1 MSTHDNSENEV
12 TNKGASQVRSLQHAI
27 DEVRTRKADIQDVVI
42 DLKEAESAR
51 LELLASELKPVFDD
65 IDDADERF
73 DLAMTRGDKPRL
85 WIDMTAFVAMGYD
98 KRSYRFH
105 KDTRMGRIVLAETD
119 NMSRIADIVSHY
131 VAEKVVERERMIEG
145 EWQSMKDVERAAA
158 AAVIEEVDAPSP
170 AVEEPAGAAQTAAV
184 TEPVVASATSAA
196 TAATAAAVQPGRSGI
211 RGVMWFLLGFVCSL
225 GLLIGAAF
233 LLVPEAF

>member
-170 AVEEPAGAAQTAAV
+170 AVEEPAGAAQTAVV
-184 TEPVVASATSAA
+184 TAPVAA
-196 TAATAAAVQPGRSGI
+196 TAATAAAVQPGRSGV
-211 RGVMWFLLGFVCSL
+211 RGVMWFLLGFICSL

>member
-12 TNKGASQVRSLQHAI
+12 TDKGASQVRSLQQAI

-51 LELLASELKPVFDD
+51 LELLAAELKLVFDD

-170 AVEEPAGAAQTAAV
+170 AVEEPAGAAQTAVV
-184 TEPVVASATSAA
+184 TAPVAA
-196 TAATAAAVQPGRSGI
+196 TAATAAAVQPGRSGV
-211 RGVMWFLLGFVCSL
+211 RGVMWFLLGFICSL